1 MARDWAEGRIVVH
14 ASLPCKTWS
23 TQAIARHRPGGV
35 LDGPRISAEARDA
48 NAVVRHV
55 IEELRY
61 LKRVCPNAIITVEN
75 PATGYLQYFEPW
87 QAAICELGLTAVDVT
102 YCMFGAPHRKPTT
115 IWTNAKLQYLV
126 LHLTNRGASWA
137 SGAAQAAQV
146 VRSIFFVCGS
156 TSAAGV
162 SEYR

>member
-1 MARDWAEGRIVVH
+1 MVH

-87 QAAICELGLTAVDVT
+87 QAAICELGLQRASQDQIGPGSGVPRQGTNSANL
-102 YCMFGAPHRKPTT
+102 APS
-115 IWTNAKLQYLV
+115 V
-126 LHLTNRGASWA
+126 
-137 SGAAQAAQV
+137 QA
-146 VRSIFFVCGS
+146 
-156 TSAAGV
+156 
-162 SEYR
+162 